1 MTGLI
6 RGILAAAGVG
16 VMTWGTA
23 AWACNVQGAVVCV
36 GTLAPVPGVTVTLT
50 GAGGTVPAV
59 TDGSGAF
66 TSYVA
71 PGTYSSSLDL
81 TAAGDGVLALGDAF
95 CGAPTWQV
103 DFGVIEVDVPGCAPV
118 TADCSP
124 GFYKNHPE
132 TWCDQCF
139 GGEGCDVL
147 VGQLSTR
154 GPESAAVREAA
165 KGAIDACFGT
175 AEASPCVDD
184 DS

>member
-6 RGILAAAGVG
+6 RGILAAAAVS

-23 AWACNVQGAVVCV
+23 AWACYVQGAVVCV
-36 GTLAPVPGVTVTLT
+36 GTLAPVSGVTVTLT
-50 GAGGTVPAV
+50 GDGGTVSAD
-59 TDGSGAF
+59 TGESGSF
-66 TSYVA
+66 TSFVA

-81 TAAGDGVLALGDAF
+81 TAAGDGILDLGAAF
-95 CGAPTWQV
+95 CGEPTWQV
-103 DFGVIEVDVPGCAPV
+103 DFGVIEVDAPGCGPV

-139 GGEGCDVL
+139 GGEGCDLL
-147 VGQLSTR
+147 VSQLSTR
-154 GPESAAVREAA
+154 GAESAATREAA
-165 KGAIDACFGT
+165 KAAIDACFGT